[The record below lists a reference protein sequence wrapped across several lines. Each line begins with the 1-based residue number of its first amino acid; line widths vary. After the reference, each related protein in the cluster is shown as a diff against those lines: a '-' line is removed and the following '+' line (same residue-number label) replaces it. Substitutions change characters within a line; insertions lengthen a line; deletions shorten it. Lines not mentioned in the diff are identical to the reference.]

1 MKRGY
6 YKALYLTAALYDF
19 ILGVAFLFFYE
30 QIFNITGMNIPSN
43 PAYLTFCALLIALF
57 GILLFM
63 VYSDIEN
70 SKKLVIYAI
79 MIKFAYVGTVLYY
92 YLVVGKSFVDTP
104 FLIFAV
110 FDFIFAIL
118 FIESLRFIRR

>member
-6 YKALYLTAALYDF
+6 YKTLYLTAALYDF
-19 ILGVAFLFFYE
+19 ILGVAFLFFYK
-30 QIFNITGMNIPSN
+30 QIFNITGMNIPEN
-43 PAYLTFCALLIALF
+43 PAYLTFCAFLIALF
-57 GILLFM
+57 GVLLFM
-63 VYSDIEN
+63 IYLDLNN

-92 YLVVGKSFVDTP
+92 YLLVGKSFVDTP